1 MHLRQREP
9 ELVRQVLEL
18 LPEDGNYVEVAIDHI
33 EFFLEFIKV
42 KNVGMRKALRAMSL
56 PSHQLAAAI
65 ESGDDRTLSTLPEI
79 GKRTA
84 AQIIAQLKGKLTR
97 FVTQGAPLAPVAELN
112 QPQRLALEMLVTWGD
127 READAQRW
135 LSTVA
140 LEHPDLTEP
149 DQLVKAAYRVKH
161 GAPS

>member
-1 MHLRQREP
+1 MLALLVPVPQPEPQRP
-9 ELVRQVLEL
+9 
-18 LPEDGNYVEVAIDHI
+18 
-33 EFFLEFIKV
+33 
-42 KNVGMRKALRAMSL
+42 
-56 PSHQLAAAI
+56 
-65 ESGDDRTLSTLPEI
+65 RT
-79 GKRTA
+79 
-84 AQIIAQLKGKLTR
+84 IAQLKGKLTR